1 MNDKILENYELEY
14 KKIEKE
20 ISDLWEVGKNSKAK
34 EKRLAEL
41 DFIIDGIIADK
52 EIREL
57 RQEIRYL
64 KSKLKRNDKMKKRYL
79 KKWVEYSIIFI
90 QFILIMILSAD
101 SDNLNVFIISKIIAL
116 LIFYIN
122 HLILKNYTRLYNLV

>member
-1 MNDKILENYELEY
+1 
-14 KKIEKE
+14 
-20 ISDLWEVGKNSKAK
+20 
-34 EKRLAEL
+34 
-41 DFIIDGIIADK
+41 
-52 EIREL
+52 
-57 RQEIRYL
+57 
-64 KSKLKRNDKMKKRYL
+64 MKKRYL

-122 HLILKNYTRLYNLV
+122 HLILIFFPIYCVTILFSGFTSNIYRTNKKIHSKGFINIYVISA